1 MVTLDNWQRI
11 EKLVKW
17 TGLSVNAFARSI
29 GLNRGE
35 NLYQIKRGNN
45 GISKE
50 LADLITSK
58 YITVSKAWVLT
69 GEGDMFVE
77 DVAKQQNVTVPYY
90 KMDAV
95 QFVLSKEYI
104 APTYHIFVPMFSG
117 CDFAALSFGAAMNP
131 EIPQGAIVLCRKAET
146 NNILPGENYLIVSGP
161 FNGIRCIRKDPD
173 STRVRLV
180 PKNKEDYDE
189 ISIEQKEIKR
199 LYLIKGII
207 INKSV

>member
-1 MVTLDNWQRI
+1 MATLDNWQRI

-50 LADLITSK
+50 LAELITTK

-69 GEGDMFVE
+69 GEGNMFIE
-77 DVAKQQNVTVPYY
+77 DAAKQQNITVPYY

-95 QFVLSKEYI
+95 QFVLTKEYV

-117 CDFAALSFGAAMNP
+117 CDFAVLSFGAAMSP
-131 EIPQGAIVLCRKAET
+131 EIPQGSIVLCRKVDT
-146 NNILPGENYLIVSGP
+146 NAILPGENYLIVSAP

-189 ISIEQKEIKR
+189 IAIEQKEIKR